1 MIYGLIGGRLG
12 HSFSREIH
20 AVIAPYSYE
29 LKELREDEVKEF
41 LEKRDFKGINVTLP
55 YKQTVIP
62 FLDEIDGAAK
72 RIGAVNTIVN
82 KNGRLYGYNT
92 DNNGAAALIRTAGI
106 EISGKKVLILGTGG
120 TSKTLRTVVT
130 DMNAR
135 EIINVSRHSSYGA
148 VSYDEAKMLHSDAEV
163 IINTT
168 PVGMYPQT
176 EETPISIAAFKKLE
190 GVVDVIY
197 NPLNTM
203 LVRQAR
209 AKGIKAQ
216 GGLYML
222 AAQAV
227 YASEL
232 FGEAKASDE
241 LTNKVFT
248 NVLKGKQNI
257 VLIGMPSSGKTTV
270 GNALAQKMSRRL
282 IDSDREIV
290 NRAGCQISD
299 IFAKNGE
306 KYFRQLESET
316 IAEISK
322 EQGVI
327 ISTGGGV
334 VLNPDN
340 IDRLKANGLIFF
352 LNRPLKLLI
361 GTADRPLATNAEALK
376 KLYEQRY
383 DKYVGSADIII
394 SSENGIPDVA
404 ENILKEF
411 NK

>member
-20 AVIAPYSYE
+20 AGIAQYSYE

-92 DNNGAAALIRTAGI
+92 DYNGAAALIRTAGI

-248 NVLKGKQNI
+248 NVLKGKQNV

-270 GNALAQKMSRRL
+270 GNALAQKMSRRI

-376 KLYEQRY
+376 RLYEQRY

-394 SSENGIPDVA
+394 SAENGIPDVA